1 MLFKNPQPEPKLAK
15 LCVEGD
21 LQTSLYMFRYQR
33 EIQVRRFISF
43 TLDSTIWWQMALVVL
58 AVMMVPVMLLGK
70 PITILLSRNSRR
82 GQNYSSIGEGE
93 DDVVDD
99 DPDKQEEGFGDIMII
114 QGEWECWSRQSVLMM
129 SRYPHHWVCS
139 WLHLSHCQLLET
151 LGSLSRAQSTVR
163 GRSTC

>member
-1 MLFKNPQPEPKLAK
+1 
-15 LCVEGD
+15 
-21 LQTSLYMFRYQR
+21 
-33 EIQVRRFISF
+33 
-43 TLDSTIWWQMALVVL
+43 MALVVL

-114 QGEWECWSRQSVLMM
+114 QGE
-129 SRYPHHWVCS
+129 
-139 WLHLSHCQLLET
+139 
-151 LGSLSRAQSTVR
+151 
-163 GRSTC
+163 